1 MRFLRLV
8 GGPPRRGDPSSM
20 GLVGGPIRRSSGI
33 LGSVAYAL
41 LLPPRPTPFTSVG
54 YVQVD
59 AVAGQGGAAA
69 ASLPWE
75 ADDDPGAFSGF
86 YLLDN
91 ICYIYI

>member
-1 MRFLRLV
+1 
-8 GGPPRRGDPSSM
+8 M

-59 AVAGQGGAAA
+59 AVAGQGGRRQPVFHGRPMMILERSAV
-69 ASLPWE
+69 S
-75 ADDDPGAFSGF
+75 
-86 YLLDN
+86 
-91 ICYIYI
+91 IY